1 MQSEAFLHQE
11 TLRKSAQNA
20 VENILSHVTE
30 FVIPKLI
37 YRERSPMIAHDMR
50 HWRFIVSQ
58 E

>member
-1 MQSEAFLHQE
+1 MQSEAFLHHE

-50 HWRFIVSQ
+50 H
-58 E
+58 